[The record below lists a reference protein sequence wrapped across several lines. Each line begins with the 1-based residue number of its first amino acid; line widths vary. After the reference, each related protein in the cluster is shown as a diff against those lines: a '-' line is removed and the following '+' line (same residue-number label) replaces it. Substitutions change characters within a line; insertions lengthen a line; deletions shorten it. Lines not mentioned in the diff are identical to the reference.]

1 MPNLADIEAEARLIV
16 DADSVSYSAAALL
29 RRENAAYEEVV
40 GDILGYDGLWQFDD
54 SRFTTFP
61 IATTTLINSQN
72 DYTFDSS
79 VLDIEAVSVLD
90 ANGLWR
96 KLSQIDISQMGQDP
110 AEFYKTDG
118 LPFHY
123 DKQGNSLLLYPA
135 PDNGAS
141 VTLASGLKVFF
152 SRTASI
158 FTSAEQTAGTAIPG
172 FYSPAHY
179 IISYKSAL
187 PFAMAYKPERVAM
200 IRVRIVEYQ
209 KMLKEFYGHREKDR
223 RKIMSMGGVKFR

>member
-152 SRTASI
+152 QRTANV
-158 FTSAEQTAGTAIPG
+158 FTSAELTTGTEVPG
-172 FYSPAHY
+172 FATPYHAILAYKTALPYAL
-179 IISYKSAL
+179 SYKQD
-187 PFAMAYKPERVAM
+187 RV
-200 IRVRIVEYQ
+200 VFLQNEIV
-209 KMLKEFYGHREKDR
+209 
-223 RKIMSMGGVKFR
+223 